1 MMYNPQ
7 LETFLCVAD
16 AGSFNKAAATL
27 YITPTA
33 VVRQVN
39 LLESSLGLTLFT
51 RTHRGLVLTE
61 AGKSLYKDSKY
72 IIRYCKAS
80 VLRAKSAGGKERV
93 IRIGTS
99 PMTPGRFLVDLW
111 PKVHSL
117 CPDIK
122 FELVPYENTPE
133 NAREI
138 LANLGQNID
147 IVAGPFDARALQNWR
162 CAALLL
168 SRQPIRLALLLHHPL
183 AGKTRLTAQDLH
195 GERLMMIRRGWN
207 GAMDALRDGLAQ
219 KHPEI
224 EIVDFDFFSL
234 DTFNRCENANDLMVA
249 IDNWKSVHPLLKV
262 VPVRWKFTIP
272 FGILHSPSP
281 SPTVERFLEAIRQVR
296 RRRGTARGPMTRRAG
311 PSPLTAERFYV
322 IIQNCTAATAAERK
336 RVSI

>member
-1 MMYNPQ
+1 MEADLPQTMMYNPQ

-33 VVRQVN
+33 VVKQVN

-72 IIRYCKAS
+72 IILYCKAS
-80 VLRAKSAGGKERV
+80 VLRAKSAGGEEKV

-99 PMTPGRFLVDLW
+99 PMTPGQFLVDLW

-168 SRQPIRLALLLHHPL
+168 SREPIRLALSLHHPL
-183 AGKTRLTAQDLH
+183 AGKTRLTVQDLH

-207 GAMDALRDGLAQ
+207 GAMDALRDDLAQ

-224 EIVDFDFFSL
+224 EIVDFDFFNL
-234 DTFNRCENANDLMVA
+234 DTFNRCENANDLMV
-249 IDNWKSVHPLLKV
+249 PLTTGRASTRCS
-262 VPVRWKFTIP
+262 RWCRCA
-272 FGILHSPSP
+272 GNSRSPSA
-281 SPTVERFLEAIRQVR
+281 SS
-296 RRRGTARGPMTRRAG
+296 TRRPPRPRWNG
-311 PSPLTAERFYV
+311 FSKPSAR
-322 IIQNCTAATAAERK
+322 
-336 RVSI
+336 

>member
-33 VVRQVN
+33 VVKQVN

-80 VLRAKSAGGKERV
+80 VLRAKSAGGEERV

-99 PMTPGRFLVDLW
+99 PMTPGQFLVDLW
-111 PKVHSL
+111 PKGHSL

-168 SRQPIRLALLLHHPL
+168 SRQPIRLALSLHHPL
-183 AGKTRLTAQDLH
+183 AGKTRLTVQDLH

-272 FGILHSPSP
+272 FGILHAPAP
-281 SPTVERFLEAIRQVR
+281 SPTVERFLEAIRQVT
-296 RRRGTARGPMTRRAG
+296 GAG
-311 PSPLTAERFYV
+311 EELPGGR
-322 IIQNCTAATAAERK
+322 
-336 RVSI
+336 

>member
-1 MMYNPQ
+1 MDGHHNS
-7 LETFLCVAD
+7 LCR
-16 AGSFNKAAATL
+16 AG
-27 YITPTA
+27 
-33 VVRQVN
+33 
-39 LLESSLGLTLFT
+39 
-51 RTHRGLVLTE
+51 
-61 AGKSLYKDSKY
+61 
-72 IIRYCKAS
+72 
-80 VLRAKSAGGKERV
+80 SAGGEEKV

-99 PMTPGRFLVDLW
+99 PMTPGQFLVDLW

-147 IVAGPFDARALQNWR
+147 IVAGPFDTRALQNWR

-168 SRQPIRLALLLHHPL
+168 SREPIRLALSLHHPL
-183 AGKTRLTAQDLH
+183 AGKTRLTVQDLH

-207 GAMDALRDGLAQ
+207 GAMDALRDDLAQ

-272 FGILHSPSP
+272 FGILHAPAP
-281 SPTVERFLEAIRQVR
+281 SPTVERFLEAIRQVT
-296 RRRGTARGPMTRRAG
+296 GAG
-311 PSPLTAERFYV
+311 EELPGGR
-322 IIQNCTAATAAERK
+322 
-336 RVSI
+336 

>member
-1 MMYNPQ
+1 M
-7 LETFLCVAD
+7 
-16 AGSFNKAAATL
+16 
-27 YITPTA
+27 
-33 VVRQVN
+33 
-39 LLESSLGLTLFT
+39 
-51 RTHRGLVLTE
+51 LTE

-80 VLRAKSAGGKERV
+80 VLRAKSAGGEEKV

-99 PMTPGRFLVDLW
+99 PMTPGQFLVDLW

-168 SRQPIRLALLLHHPL
+168 SREPIRLALSLHHPL
-183 AGKTRLTAQDLH
+183 AGKTRLTVQDLH

-207 GAMDALRDGLAQ
+207 GAMDALRDDLAQ

-224 EIVDFDFFSL
+224 EIVDFDFFNL

-272 FGILHSPSP
+272 FGILHAPAP
-281 SPTVERFLEAIRQVR
+281 SPTVERFLEAIRQVT
-296 RRRGTARGPMTRRAG
+296 GAG
-311 PSPLTAERFYV
+311 EELPGGR
-322 IIQNCTAATAAERK
+322 
-336 RVSI
+336 

>member
-7 LETFLCVAD
+7 LDTFLCVAD

-33 VVRQVN
+33 VVKQIN

-51 RTHRGLVLTE
+51 RTHRGLLLTE
-61 AGKSLYKDSKY
+61 AGKSLYKDAKY
-72 IIRYCKAS
+72 VIRYCKAS
-80 VLRAKSAGGKERV
+80 VLRAKSAGGEEKV

-99 PMTPGRFLVDLW
+99 PMTPGQFLVDLW

-162 CAALLL
+162 CAALFL
-168 SRQPIRLALLLHHPL
+168 SDEPIRLALSIHHPL
-183 AGKTRLTAQDLH
+183 AAKKRLTVQDLR
-195 GERLMMIRRGWN
+195 GERLMMIHRGWN
-207 GAMDALRDGLAQ
+207 QSMDDLRDDLRAR
-219 KHPEI
+219 HAEI
-224 EIVDFDFFSL
+224 EIEDFDFFN
-234 DTFNRCENANDLMVA
+234 TGAFNRCENSGDLMVA

-272 FGILHSPSP
+272 FGILHAPTP
-281 SPTVERFLEAIRQVR
+281 SPTVERFLEAIQQVTGSGEER
-296 RRRGTARGPMTRRAG
+296 PKTR
-311 PSPLTAERFYV
+311 
-322 IIQNCTAATAAERK
+322 
-336 RVSI
+336 

>member
-7 LETFLCVAD
+7 LDTFLCVAD

-33 VVRQVN
+33 VVKQIN

-51 RTHRGLVLTE
+51 RTHRGLILTD
-61 AGKSLYKDSKY
+61 AGKSLYKDAKY
-72 IIRYCKAS
+72 VIRYCKAS
-80 VLRAKSAGGKERV
+80 VLRAKSAGGEEQL

-99 PMTPGRFLVDLW
+99 PMTPGQFLVDLW
-111 PKVHSL
+111 PKVHAL

-147 IVAGPFDARALQNWR
+147 IVAGPFDARALQTWR
-162 CAALLL
+162 CAALWL
-168 SRQPIRLALLLHHPL
+168 SDEPLRVALSLHHPL
-183 AGKTRLTAQDLH
+183 AAKRRLAVTDLH

-207 GAMDALRDGLAQ
+207 QSMDDLRDDLLAN
-219 KHPEI
+219 HPAV
-224 EIVDFDFFSL
+224 EIVDFDFFS
-234 DTFNRCENANDLMVA
+234 TEAFNQCENTGDLMVA

-272 FGILHSPSP
+272 FGILHAPAP
-281 SPTVERFLEAIRQVR
+281 SPTVERFLEAIRQVT
-296 RRRGTARGPMTRRAG
+296 GAG
-311 PSPLTAERFYV
+311 EKHSP
-322 IIQNCTAATAAERK
+322 IQ
-336 RVSI
+336 